1 MKSRIATVLALAAAC
16 AALPAFA
23 GEIQVTQKNK
33 KFSTPAVKAKVGDT
47 LVFRNDDP
55 FFHNIFSLSPLQ
67 SFDLGSYPQGEARKV
82 VLQKEGEVEV
92 ECAIHPDMKLKVKV
106 EK

>member
-1 MKSRIATVLALAAAC
+1 MKTLAAALLAC
-16 AALPAFA
+16 AILPAAANTF
-23 GEIQVTQKNK
+23 EVTQKNK
-33 KFSTPAVKAKVGDT
+33 KFSISAVKAKVGDT

-55 FFHNIFSLSPLQ
+55 FFHNIFSLSPSQ
-67 SFDLGSYPQGEARKV
+67 TFDLGSFPQGEVRKV

-106 EK
+106 DR